1 MNAHLIL
8 LIGLPGSG
16 KSSLAKRLA
25 TESRH
30 CQVVSADA
38 LRAKLADESSQREGQ
53 QLWREIEQQLQQAV
67 QRFQEPRGEVIYDA
81 TNAAFGTR
89 RRAIRLA
96 RAAGFTQI
104 TGVWVDTP
112 LWLCLKR
119 NRQRTRNVPELSVIA
134 MYCQLLIAPP
144 SPQED
149 LEHLIR
155 YSAFSDE
162 ILSLIEWLEALQQR

>member
-16 KSSLAKRLA
+16 KSSLAQRLA
-25 TESRH
+25 TEYRH
-30 CQVVSADA
+30 CQIVSVDA
-38 LRAKLADESSQREGQ
+38 LRAKLEDESSQGDGQ

-67 QRFQEPRGEVIYDA
+67 QRFQEQRGKVIYDA
-81 TNAAFGTR
+81 TNVAFGTR
-89 RRAIRLA
+89 CRAIRLA

-112 LWLCLKR
+112 FWLCLKR
-119 NRQRTRNVPELSVIA
+119 NRQRTQVVPELSILS

-149 LEHLIR
+149 LEHLVR
-155 YSAFSDE
+155 SSDFSDE
-162 ILSLIEWLEALQQR
+162 ILSLVEWLRALQQG